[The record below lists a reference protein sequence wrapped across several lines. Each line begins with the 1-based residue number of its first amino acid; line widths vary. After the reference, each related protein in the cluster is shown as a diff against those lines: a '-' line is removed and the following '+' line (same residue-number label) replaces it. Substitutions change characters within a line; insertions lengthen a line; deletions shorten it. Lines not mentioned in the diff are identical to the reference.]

1 MSDNL
6 KTYIHPMQYSVVLVL
21 SQLPAPC
28 ITLIEI
34 SLDGGFVSASVETEG
49 LMGDLR
55 NLLM

>member
-1 MSDNL
+1 
-6 KTYIHPMQYSVVLVL
+6 MQYSVVLVL
-21 SQLPAPC
+21 SQFPAPC

-49 LMGDLR
+49 LTGDLR